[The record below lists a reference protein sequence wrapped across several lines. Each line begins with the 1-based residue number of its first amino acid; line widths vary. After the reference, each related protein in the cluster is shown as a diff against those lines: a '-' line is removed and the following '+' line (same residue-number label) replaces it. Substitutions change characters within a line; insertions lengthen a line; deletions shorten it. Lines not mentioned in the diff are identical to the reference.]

1 MVWREFWSL
10 TSMCYPTPYS
20 FLLFYIDMP
29 LIPPSLRQA
38 REIKTGRSMS
48 LIPSLRADDSV
59 HWRFLL
65 VISKKQHNDLSVC
78 TRPVPHTQH
87 GTQKSLTK
95 RLKELLF
102 LHFFFFSPVFLVKAP
117 KLLDAYD
124 AVQHHQA
131 PHAEFCHPERAP
143 SPRKCIPAL
152 RGQIASAGS
161 YFSNYKR
168 RGPLCSIAV
177 PWFHMLATLIPE
189 SKHL

>member
-1 MVWREFWSL
+1 MEIVPGRENVLTNNGGWQSLWSTLLEGSAYFWSEEEEILMAWREFWSL

-38 REIKTGRSMS
+38 REIKTGRNMS

-102 LHFFFFSPVFLVKAP
+102 LHFFFFFS
-117 KLLDAYD
+117 
-124 AVQHHQA
+124 
-131 PHAEFCHPERAP
+131 
-143 SPRKCIPAL
+143 CIF
-152 RGQIASAGS
+152 G
-161 YFSNYKR
+161 
-168 RGPLCSIAV
+168 
-177 PWFHMLATLIPE
+177 
-189 SKHL
+189 

>member
-1 MVWREFWSL
+1 MAWREFWSL

-59 HWRFLL
+59 HWCFLL

-102 LHFFFFSPVFLVKAP
+102 LHFFFFSPAFLVKAP
-117 KLLDAYD
+117 KPLDAYD
-124 AVQHHQA
+124 AVPDAQSSITRHCMSNSAILREHLPLGSVFQPFGDRLLQLGVISQTIRGVDLCVVLRCHGFTCW
-131 PHAEFCHPERAP
+131 PH
-143 SPRKCIPAL
+143 
-152 RGQIASAGS
+152 
-161 YFSNYKR
+161 
-168 RGPLCSIAV
+168 
-177 PWFHMLATLIPE
+177 
-189 SKHL
+189 